1 MFFRSLATS
10 LQMRLHFTSD
20 HHLEADSQ
28 SERTNQT
35 LEQYLHSYCNYQQDN
50 WAKLLPLA
58 EFAFNNAPLA
68 STRML
73 PFFANKG
80 YHPCLQVRPLSNLA
94 SKSAKTYSNN
104 LDVVL
109 TNLKQTL
116 MDSQA
121 RYQTHADARQTTPP
135 RIKVGDSVFVLA
147 KSIRTT
153 RPLKKLSERYLG
165 PFEVTGKP
173 SAYSYQ
179 IKFPQHLQGIH
190 PVFYISQL
198 KLANPSKIPNHTNPP
213 LHLSLSTAN

>member
-1 MFFRSLATS
+1 MPTHNTIDTRTLADMFVLHVFLKHGIPSHVMLDQGPEFVLMFFRSLATS

-109 TNLKQTL
+109 TDLKQMLT
-116 MDSQA
+116 DSQ
-121 RYQTHADARQTTPP
+121 TH
-135 RIKVGDSVFVLA
+135 
-147 KSIRTT
+147 
-153 RPLKKLSERYLG
+153 Y
-165 PFEVTGKP
+165 
-173 SAYSYQ
+173 
-179 IKFPQHLQGIH
+179 
-190 PVFYISQL
+190 
-198 KLANPSKIPNHTNPP
+198 
-213 LHLSLSTAN
+213 